1 MGQKGAPSREER
13 KLHRAWQWF
22 LLTLWHQNR
31 QSKIQFG
38 AIVFAIITKYSSSLC
53 CRYTSKCLL
62 LEFMG
67 PALDIPMTQ
76 YAELPE
82 LLQASSSAI
91 GGMIG
96 LGRKFVESGIREM
109 DSELLPE
116 LRNLIGE
123 NIIPRVLPSYSILL
137 WFTME
142 VHFTVQNAFPLV

>member
-1 MGQKGAPSREER
+1 
-13 KLHRAWQWF
+13 
-22 LLTLWHQNR
+22 
-31 QSKIQFG
+31 
-38 AIVFAIITKYSSSLC
+38 
-53 CRYTSKCLL
+53 
-62 LEFMG
+62 
-67 PALDIPMTQ
+67 MTQ

-137 WFTME
+137 WFTIE